1 MMHFIHW
8 SRNVLYIYM
17 LIYIWE
23 RVVLCLSIDGSGKIM
38 FMKINIFRFGIAIA
52 TKKRPHVFVARHFS
66 IWHCNH
72 HKEWTTSVCDLCC
85 ISPSSSWECYDM
97 SGHSVDVICG
107 KDMHNYIS
115 QKTWIKKCLLASGNW
130 QVFKS
135 QTDHMHPTLVPHLN
149 SLSNLFMW
157 AYTTHD
163 LWGYGTE
170 NLNWQAAYLY
180 YLSMITEKSGPDMS
194 YDHQE
199 DRKKNAVQITTS
211 GTHFMCP
218 WCYH

>member
-1 MMHFIHW
+1 
-8 SRNVLYIYM
+8 
-17 LIYIWE
+17 
-23 RVVLCLSIDGSGKIM
+23 
-38 FMKINIFRFGIAIA
+38 
-52 TKKRPHVFVARHFS
+52 
-66 IWHCNH
+66 
-72 HKEWTTSVCDLCC
+72 
-85 ISPSSSWECYDM
+85 
-97 SGHSVDVICG
+97 
-107 KDMHNYIS
+107 
-115 QKTWIKKCLLASGNW
+115 
-130 QVFKS
+130 
-135 QTDHMHPTLVPHLN
+135 
-149 SLSNLFMW
+149 MW

-218 WCYH
+218 